1 MKGVGKD
8 ATKIFDEVHAWVN
21 YEQLLGKCYVGPL
34 RNIATISIGDEN
46 ASDNPSSTNNE
57 PFKTPILPTKQSQ
70 LKPANENAITESIE
84 IIPRFDWIQKTTD
97 LTVIFYTKS
106 MCNPGFS
113 IECMGECEVVVRIF
127 IDRIM
132 HFCSFRFTNPVVWP
146 CSVRMSS
153 ETGNMSNVIDQLTFL
168 YANRRNRL
176 QAKLNCVS
184 RKQHRPYG
192 QISACWTDEKL
203 PSLRIALSN
212 TMLSQ
217 EYKFRTILMQLF

>member
-34 RNIATISIGDEN
+34 RNIATISIGD
-46 ASDNPSSTNNE
+46 DNPSSTNNE
-57 PFKTPILPTKQSQ
+57 PFKTPILAVKQPMPP
-70 LKPANENAITESIE
+70 KPANANATPEPVE
-84 IIPRFDWIQKTTD
+84 VIPRFDWIQKTTD

-127 IDRIM
+127 IDRAM

-146 CSVRMSS
+146 CSVRMSN
-153 ETGNMSNVIDQLTFL
+153 ETGKHTV
-168 YANRRNRL
+168 
-176 QAKLNCVS
+176 
-184 RKQHRPYG
+184 
-192 QISACWTDEKL
+192 
-203 PSLRIALSN
+203 ALD
-212 TMLSQ
+212 
-217 EYKFRTILMQLF
+217 

>member
-46 ASDNPSSTNNE
+46 TSNKPSSTNKDAS
-57 PFKTPILPTKQSQ
+57 FKTPTLPQ
-70 LKPANENAITESIE
+70 KPANENTSSESIE

-113 IECMGECEVVVRIF
+113 VECMGECEVVVRIF
-127 IDRIM
+127 IDKTM
-132 HFCSFRFTNPVVWP
+132 HFCSFRFTNPVTWP
-146 CSVRMSS
+146 CSIRMSN
-153 ETGNMSNVIDQLTFL
+153 ETGKT
-168 YANRRNRL
+168 
-176 QAKLNCVS
+176 
-184 RKQHRPYG
+184 
-192 QISACWTDEKL
+192 
-203 PSLRIALSN
+203 
-212 TMLSQ
+212 
-217 EYKFRTILMQLF
+217 TIK